1 MTDKKRVKIKKA
13 DFIAVKFP
21 FFSYAQKHRIF
32 YNASMEL
39 NIILSI
45 EIFVI
50 DILVWL
56 LIKKMCRLEIKITGL
71 LLSLV
76 VSLASLTSFLFLN
89 NLIFLVLIRL
99 IAAIFIA
106 LLITNEYQIRQIFII
121 FSAYIV
127 LSLSIYGYY
136 EFLLAIF
143 KNLNFAIFESAY
155 SNIIFVVCFAAF
167 YLILYILV
175 ILLKK
180 QKSIQDFLADVSFSL
195 GSKHIRLKG
204 LIDSGNHVYDSQTN
218 LPVVLLSFDSL
229 KKFMPLATFA
239 YITDVL
245 SSHYEKCVLVGG
257 KTIYVPIV
265 SVDGCEVSK
274 NGKIRTEKFA
284 IGVVQQKF
292 YDEKRYDCL
301 LHRDFV

>member
-1 MTDKKRVKIKKA
+1 
-13 DFIAVKFP
+13 
-21 FFSYAQKHRIF
+21 
-32 YNASMEL
+32 MEL
-39 NIILSI
+39 NIILCI

-50 DILVWL
+50 DVLVWL
-56 LIKKMCRLEIKITGL
+56 LIKKLCRLEIKTSGL
-71 LLSLV
+71 LLSLI
-76 VSLASLTSFLFLN
+76 VSFASLTSFLFLN
-89 NLIFLVLIRL
+89 KLLILVLIRL

-106 LLITNEYQIRQIFII
+106 LLITNEYQFRQIFVI
-121 FSAYIV
+121 FGSYIL

-143 KNLNFAIFESAY
+143 KSLNLIIFDSLY
-155 SNIIFVVCFAAF
+155 SNIIFALCFAVF
-167 YLILYILV
+167 YIILYLLV
-175 ILLKK
+175 ALLKK
-180 QKSIQDFLADVSFSL
+180 QKVIHDFLADVSFFL
-195 GSKHIRLKG
+195 GGKHIRLKG
-204 LIDSGNHVYDSQTN
+204 LIDSGNHVYDSQTS

-229 KKFMPLATFA
+229 KRFMPLASFA

-245 SSHYEKCVLVGG
+245 SSHCEKCVLVGG

-274 NGKIRTEKFA
+274 NGKTRALKFA